1 MSQDPTPINFIA
13 AVPQFTVPDLVR
25 TAEYYRDVLGF
36 QIAGYWDGESVSQ
49 APKTPPVFAIVW
61 RDQVQVFFSRADQ
74 PEVRAKPAEGAP
86 DAYLR
91 VTGIDALAEEFRTRG
106 ADMLDG
112 PEDRS
117 YGQRELVVKD
127 CNGLILCFGEDTSG
141 RATD

>member
-1 MSQDPTPINFIA
+1 MSQADPSPIRFLG

-36 QIAGYWDGESVSQ
+36 QIAGYWDGARASF
-49 APKTPPVFAIVW
+49 ATDPPPVFAIVW

-74 PEVRAKPAEGAP
+74 SDVRTRRAEDAP
-86 DAYLR
+86 NAYLR
-91 VTGIDALAEEFRTRG
+91 VKGIDALAKELRTRG
-106 ADMLDG
+106 ADILDG
-112 PEDRS
+112 PEDRI

-141 RATD
+141 RAT